1 MQPTFIESYLS
12 KKYSLEDIA
21 DEKIGKNNAN
31 VGIIGQN
38 IVIKKQKDYDLIN
51 GKIPF
56 LMTMP
61 VIWFFELNF
70 YCLKFNPCFTDCLT
84 HNIQKWSDIL

>member
-38 IVIKKQKDYDLIN
+38 IVIRNRKTMILLTERFR
-51 GKIPF
+51 F
-56 LMTMP
+56 L
-61 VIWFFELNF
+61 
-70 YCLKFNPCFTDCLT
+70 
-84 HNIQKWSDIL
+84 